1 MRERFQISWYVIM
14 VKRYSYFAGL
24 KSICFT
30 ACCLIADHYLFAKLS
45 ALTYCQI
52 IYFQLN
58 IMNYVEPLQCKFH
71 ISNNCSMQMSG
82 FFETQVDVGNSEF
95 AIMVPP
101 GGEATPNSSNP
112 SHTLQLWKLITKFLG
127 FMNIILSRSN
137 SRIKR

>member
-1 MRERFQISWYVIM
+1 MFLKQQLG
-14 VKRYSYFAGL
+14 YS
-24 KSICFT
+24 I
-30 ACCLIADHYLFAKLS
+30 
-45 ALTYCQI
+45 
-52 IYFQLN
+52 
-58 IMNYVEPLQCKFH
+58 
-71 ISNNCSMQMSG
+71 
-82 FFETQVDVGNSEF
+82 GNSEF

>member
-1 MRERFQISWYVIM
+1 MPNTGIEPANLRLLARGSNQL
-14 VKRYSYFAGL
+14 SYAAAYEENINPIVAGEL
-24 KSICFT
+24 LELMENK
-30 ACCLIADHYLFAKLS
+30 
-45 ALTYCQI
+45 AL
-52 IYFQLN
+52 
-58 IMNYVEPLQCKFH
+58 MA
-71 ISNNCSMQMSG
+71 
-82 FFETQVDVGNSEF
+82 GNSEF